1 MSGKNV
7 AIMQPYVFPYIG
19 YYCLVQASDTF
30 VFYDDVNYI
39 KQGWINRN
47 RLLINN
53 VPYTFTIPLRKRSS
67 FQLIKNINVVDI
79 KKFKSKFVKQLEQ
92 SYSKACNYQVGMSY
106 VDRVLDTDIDS
117 ISQLAM
123 KSVIEFFEMLNIEKN
138 FLVSSESFGESKG
151 INKADRLIAIVKS
164 LDSENYINPIGGTAL
179 YDKQY
184 FSDKGVNLSFIKA
197 KLEKYKQLGDEGFVG
212 GLSIIDVIMNNN
224 IDEVKSHLVNYELV

>member
-19 YYCLVQASDTF
+19 YYCLIQASDTF

-47 RLLINN
+47 RLLINK

-79 KKFKSKFVKQLEQ
+79 KKFRSKFIKQLEQ

-151 INKADRLIAIVKS
+151 IDKADRLIAIVKS
-164 LDSENYINPIGGTAL
+164 LDSENYMNPIGGMTL

-184 FSDKGVNLSFIKA
+184 FSDKGVNLSFVKA
-197 KLEKYKQLGDEGFVG
+197 KLEKYKQLGGGGFVG
-212 GLSIIDVIMNNN
+212 GLSIIDVIMNNT
-224 IDEVKSHLVNYELV
+224 IDEMKSHLVNYELV